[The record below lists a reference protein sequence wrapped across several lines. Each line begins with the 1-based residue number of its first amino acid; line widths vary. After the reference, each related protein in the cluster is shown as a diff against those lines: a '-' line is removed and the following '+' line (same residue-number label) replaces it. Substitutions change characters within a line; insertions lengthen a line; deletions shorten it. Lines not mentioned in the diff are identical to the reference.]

1 MDISFS
7 DRSTML
13 IFGGLTFIF
22 ISFVKVNGYQNG
34 KISLKVPEGNKKYL
48 IFFGILIIIVGIF
61 LPMNDSEQQHND
73 VPLIINNNNN
83 LTQTIT
89 SEQRQGISTILENS
103 KNSDRN
109 VNENINTNAN
119 PKYKNQMW

>member
-48 IFFGILIIIVGIF
+48 IFFGILVIIVGIF
-61 LPMNDSEQQHND
+61 LPMNDSEQHHD
-73 VPLIINNNNN
+73 VPVIINNNNN
-83 LTQTIT
+83 LTQAIT
-89 SEQRQGISTILENS
+89 SEQRQSIILETS
-103 KNSDRN
+103 ENSDRN
-109 VNENINTNAN
+109 VNENININAN